1 MRRTGVAMAMLSIVL
16 VAASWAMAN
25 DREIAQGISS
35 KLESEK
41 EAGRLQGFDINLQ
54 IADGTVVLQ
63 GDVGSGEQQKL
74 VLDAVRQVPGVVE
87 VINKLAIQPKDSDR
101 DCEIADEIA
110 EVLSEQKK
118 TGRLRDFRIG
128 VEVVD
133 GLVTLDGEVADE
145 GQVNLVMKSARR
157 VSGVRDIV
165 NNLSIRSLATPAE
178 TPEIPELARQPINQL
193 AETPTRIPDRVDL
206 ETESA
211 ADRTDLET
219 ESAAEGVENALYH
232 SEAQDLAAVDDRIG
246 RELMKRLQSAK
257 EEGQLRGFGIGV
269 HVLDGEV
276 VLSGRVASQEQH
288 QMAIDIARYI
298 PGVKRV
304 VNDLTIAEKSETE
317 RVASAPTP
325 MDEGIVQTG
334 ANGSEIGH
342 DVPTELDAASQQI
355 TKELIARLEQQDAL
369 GRLQGCDFDV
379 RVEQAVVMLSGSV
392 ALPQQ
397 QQLLLDLAH
406 RVPGVQQVSADLQVL
421 SDPTGG
427 VAVSPASVQMPVAYP
442 QGQMLTEPMAGIDQT
457 PRPIGAARMAAYAG
471 GAILAAPMMAVNH
484 ISGGGVPAHLPGG
497 GHAAVPARYDHP
509 NLPGY
514 AWPSYASHPNYAAVT
529 YPKQYSPTAWP
540 YIGPF
545 YPYPQVP
552 LGWRKVT
559 LQWKDGWWQ
568 MNFKSK

>member
-1 MRRTGVAMAMLSIVL
+1 MRRIGVAMAMFSIVL

-25 DREIAQGISS
+25 DREIAREISN
-35 KLESEK
+35 KLETEK
-41 EAGRLQGFDINLQ
+41 QAGRLQGFDIHLQ
-54 IADGTVVLQ
+54 IADGAVVLQ
-63 GDVGSGEQQKL
+63 GSVSSNKQRQM
-74 VLDAVRQVPGVVE
+74 VLDATRQVSGVTQ
-87 VINKLAIQPKDSDR
+87 VISELEIQAKTSER

-110 EVLSEQKK
+110 AVLAEHKR

-133 GLVTLDGEVADE
+133 GLVTLDGVVADE
-145 GQVNLVMKSARR
+145 GQITLVVKSSRS
-157 VSGVRDIV
+157 VLGVRDII
-165 NNLSIRSLATPAE
+165 NNLNVRSVATPTE
-178 TPEIPELARQPINQL
+178 TPEIPGLARQLVTQVAAP
-193 AETPTRIPDRVDL
+193 PVRISDRGDFGNPV
-206 ETESA
+206 
-211 ADRTDLET
+211 
-219 ESAAEGVENALYH
+219 AAEGVENALYH
-232 SEAQDLAAVDDRIG
+232 SDAKELAKVDDRIG
-246 RELMKRLQSAK
+246 RELMERLQSAK
-257 EEGQLRGFGIGV
+257 EEGQLKGFGIGV
-269 HVLDGEV
+269 HVLNGEV
-276 VLSGRVASQEQH
+276 VLSGHVASEEQH
-288 QMAIDIARYI
+288 QTAIDIARYI

-304 VNDLTIAEKSETE
+304 VNDLTITENSEIS
-317 RVASAPTP
+317 RVASAPT
-325 MDEGIVQTG
+325 MLDDGIVERRVDN
-334 ANGSEIGH
+334 AHI
-342 DVPTELDAASQQI
+342 DRDPPAELDAQSQQI
-355 TKELIARLEQQDAL
+355 AQELIARLEQQDAM

-397 QQLLLDLAH
+397 HQLLLDLAH
-406 RVPGVQQVSADLQVL
+406 QVPGVRQVSADLQVL
-421 SDPTGG
+421 SDPMGG
-427 VAVSPASVQMPVAYP
+427 VAISPASVQMPFAYS
-442 QGQMLTEPMAGIDQT
+442 QGHMLNEPMAGIDQT

-471 GAILAAPMMAVNH
+471 GAVLAAPMMAVNH

-514 AWPSYASHPNYAAVT
+514 AWPSYAAYPNYAAVT

-568 MNFKSK
+568 LNFNSK

>member
-1 MRRTGVAMAMLSIVL
+1 MRRIGVAMAMLSIVL

-25 DREIAQGISS
+25 DREIAREISN
-35 KLESEK
+35 KLETEK
-41 EAGRLQGFDINLQ
+41 ELGRLQGFDIHLQ
-54 IADGTVVLQ
+54 IADGNVTLQ
-63 GDVGSGEQQKL
+63 GSVASRKQQGL
-74 VLDAVRQVPGVVE
+74 VLDATRQVRGVVE
-87 VINKLAIQPKDSDR
+87 VINELEIQPKDNNR

-110 EVLSEQKK
+110 DVLSEHKRS
-118 TGRLRDFRIG
+118 GRLRGFRIK

-133 GLVTLDGEVADE
+133 GVVTMDGEVANE
-145 GQVNLVMKSARR
+145 GQMNLALKSAHS
-157 VSGVRDIV
+157 VPGVRDII
-165 NNLSIRSLATPAE
+165 NNLSDRGTAEPAE
-178 TPEIPELARQPINQL
+178 TPEIPELARQPVNL
-193 AETPTRIPDRVDL
+193 ALRAPHRI
-206 ETESA
+206 A
-211 ADRTDLET
+211 AEAEPVS

-232 SEAQDLAAVDDRIG
+232 SDAQDLAALDDRIG
-246 RELMKRLQSAK
+246 QELMKRLQLAK

-276 VLSGRVASQEQH
+276 VLSGRVSSKEQH
-288 QMAIDIARYI
+288 QTAIDIARYI

-304 VNDLTIAEKSETE
+304 VNDLAIVERSETE
-317 RVASAPTP
+317 QLTSARALMNEGMSQTVANDTEISHVAPT
-325 MDEGIVQTG
+325 Q
-334 ANGSEIGH
+334 
-342 DVPTELDAASQQI
+342 LDAQSQQI
-355 TKELIARLEQQDAL
+355 AHELIARLEQQDAM

-397 QQLLLDLAH
+397 YQLLLDLAH
-406 RVPGVQQVSADLQVL
+406 RVPGVRQVSADLHVL

-427 VAVSPASVQMPVAYP
+427 VAISPASVQMPIAYS
-442 QGQMLTEPMAGIDQT
+442 QGHMMAEPMARIDQT

-471 GAILAAPMMAVNH
+471 GAVLAAPMMAVNH
-484 ISGGGVPAHLPGG
+484 MSGGGVPAHLPGG

-509 NLPGY
+509 NLPGH
-514 AWPSYASHPNYAAVT
+514 AWPSYAAYPNYAAVT

-568 MNFKSK
+568 LNFNSK

>member
-1 MRRTGVAMAMLSIVL
+1 MRRIGVAMAMLSIVL

-25 DREIAQGISS
+25 DREIAREISN
-35 KLESEK
+35 KLETEK
-41 EAGRLQGFDINLQ
+41 ELGRLQGFDIHLQ
-54 IADGTVVLQ
+54 IADGNVTLQ
-63 GDVGSGEQQKL
+63 GSVASRKQQEL
-74 VLDAVRQVPGVVE
+74 VLDATRQVRGVVE
-87 VINKLAIQPKDSDR
+87 VINELEIQPIDNDR

-110 EVLSEQKK
+110 DVLSEHKRS
-118 TGRLRDFRIG
+118 GRLRGFRIKI
-128 VEVVD
+128 EVVD
-133 GLVTLDGEVADE
+133 GVVTMDGEVANE
-145 GQVNLVMKSARR
+145 GQMNLALKSAHS
-157 VSGVRDIV
+157 VPGVRDII
-165 NNLSIRSLATPAE
+165 NNLSDRSAAEPAE
-178 TPEIPELARQPINQL
+178 TPEIPGLARQPINQV
-193 AETPTRIPDRVDL
+193 AEAPHRI
-206 ETESA
+206 A
-211 ADRTDLET
+211 AEAEPVS

-232 SEAQDLAAVDDRIG
+232 SDAQDLAALDDRIG
-246 RELMKRLQSAK
+246 QELMKRLQLAK

-276 VLSGRVASQEQH
+276 VLSGRVSSNEQH
-288 QMAIDIARYI
+288 QTAIDIARYI

-304 VNDLTIAEKSETE
+304 VNDLAIVERSETE
-317 RVASAPTP
+317 QLTSARTLMNEGMSQTVANDTEISHAAPT
-325 MDEGIVQTG
+325 Q
-334 ANGSEIGH
+334 
-342 DVPTELDAASQQI
+342 LDAQSRQI
-355 TKELIARLEQQDAL
+355 AQELIARLEQQDAM

-397 QQLLLDLAH
+397 YQLLLDLAH
-406 RVPGVQQVSADLQVL
+406 RVPGVRQVSADLHVL

-427 VAVSPASVQMPVAYP
+427 VAISPASVQIPIAYS
-442 QGQMLTEPMAGIDQT
+442 QGHMMAEPMARIDQT

-471 GAILAAPMMAVNH
+471 GAVLAAPMMAVNH
-484 ISGGGVPAHLPGG
+484 MSGGGVPAHLPGG

-509 NLPGY
+509 NLPGH
-514 AWPSYASHPNYAAVT
+514 AWPSYAAYPNYAAVT

-568 MNFKSK
+568 LNFNSK